1 MKLAAPALTILLVL
15 ALPAMTVV
23 AAGPPATTLEAAET
37 SGELTETGE
46 TTNRLTLDGEIRS
59 GYAGSGPDIAA
70 TLMTHDD
77 VLRAD
82 HALFLVQS
90 DFEGSTDA
98 EREELIALAVER
110 TNDRIDALEQRERE
124 AVRAHANG
132 DLSDQQLLSV
142 LVRNYN
148 TAAELSTVLSEL
160 EGYANQVSGY
170 DSGGIADADATLEVF
185 RSEIRGDFDTAMRG
199 EAMTEHDFVLETTEH
214 GYSLAMIDGG
224 TYLRETTRF
233 DNRDRTGEDRI
244 AGIDNAIDRF
254 EEELY
259 PWAFDNRIHST
270 AFSEAPTAQLYS
282 THTSTPQGDLTAY
295 LDGATR
301 EVYHE
306 VQSLTIDDLP
316 PQPSGTWTD
325 DSLELAV
332 NETPVS
338 GPMELR
344 VTDADSGEPVDATIT
359 ADGYE
364 FDETGDDGT
373 LWLIPPAGEFEVIVE
388 ADERTLEATVA
399 GS

>member
-1 MKLAAPALTILLVL
+1 MKPAAPALTILLVL

-23 AAGPPATTLEAAET
+23 AAGPATNLETGEP

-46 TTNRLTLDGEIRS
+46 TTNRLPLDGEIRS
-59 GYAGSGPDIAA
+59 GYVGSGPDVGA
-70 TLMTHDD
+70 TLMAHDD
-77 VLRAD
+77 ALRVD

-90 DFEGSTDA
+90 EFEESTDA
-98 EREELIALAVER
+98 EREELLTLAAER

-124 AVRAHANG
+124 AVQAHANG

-148 TAAELSTVLSEL
+148 TAAELSAVLSEL
-160 EGYANQVSGY
+160 EGYANQVSEY
-170 DSGGIADADATLEVF
+170 DSDGIADADVTLEVF
-185 RSEIRGDFDTAMRG
+185 RSEIRGDLDTAMRG

-233 DNRDRTGEDRI
+233 DNRDRTGEDRV

-316 PQPSGTWTD
+316 TQPGETWTD

-332 NETPVS
+332 NETPVN
-338 GPMELR
+338 GPMELQ

-364 FDETGDDGT
+364 FGETGDDGT
-373 LWLIPPAGEFEVIVE
+373 LWIVPLVGEFEVTAE
-388 ADERTLEATVA
+388 ADERTLEATVT
-399 GS
+399 GT